1 MIKDFQAINCRSKR
15 LDCLPGLLAKTL
27 LLLSIAAT
35 SGLALAQRGEG
46 KGDERWNITGPSW
59 YETPCGH
66 VGFSVTHGLPYSPW
80 RKPCSVPIRVCEYKT
95 MTMSYPADPDV
106 PCEQMAKP
114 SGAGE
119 LVRSYVKR
127 WD

>member
-1 MIKDFQAINCRSKR
+1 MK
-15 LDCLPGLLAKTL
+15 LLP
-27 LLLSIAAT
+27 
-35 SGLALAQRGEG
+35 ALAFAFVAPIAVAQNAGDRS
-46 KGDERWNITGPSW
+46 DERWNITGPSW

>member
-1 MIKDFQAINCRSKR
+1 MQAKII
-15 LDCLPGLLAKTL
+15 LLVC
-27 LLLSIAAT
+27 
-35 SGLALAQRGEG
+35 LALIGGPAFAGKSDG
-46 KGDERWNITGPSW
+46 KGDDRWNITGPSW

-66 VGFSVTHGLPYSPW
+66 VGFSVSHGLPYSPW

-95 MTMSYPADPDV
+95 LTLSYPADPDV

-114 SGAGE
+114 TGTGE
-119 LVRSYVKR
+119 LLRTYLKR